1 MKTFKTLS
9 LSAALSLSVSF
20 SAFAQDML
28 IKDAKVVTNSAS
40 GIIEN
45 GDVLIRGGKIVDIGA
60 NLTAPSGVDTMDGT
74 GKWVTPGLFAPFSQL
89 GLVEVSLEARTN
101 DVSASESSMSVSN
114 RAADSFNPKSV
125 VVGNTRVEGITHF
138 IASPGAGMNIFG
150 GIGLVANSSGA
161 FDSVEDGEAFI
172 FVSLGE
178 RGADTAGGSRSAAVN
193 QLRAALDDA
202 GAYPSRYDGP
212 EDGDALTRRD
222 AAALYRA
229 ARGQLPMLI
238 AADRAVDMINIIKL
252 KKDYGLDVII
262 VGATEGWMIA
272 DELKSAGIKV
282 MVDPQENLPASFDS
296 VAARLDNVVMLDKA
310 GVDYA
315 IMTRSADLSHNVRV
329 LSQHAGNAAGNGLSW
344 DKAFA
349 AISATPARWFGTNTG
364 QLSKGDKATFV
375 VWDGDPLEVTT
386 GAELVYIEGQAQ
398 SMRSRQ
404 TALRDRYNPTKTD
417 TLPHKYR

>member
-1 MKTFKTLS
+1 MSMFKTFS
-9 LSAALSLSVSF
+9 LSAVLSLGVSA
-20 SAFAQDML
+20 SAFAQNVL

-45 GDVLIRGGKIVDIGA
+45 GDILILNGKIADIGA
-60 NLTAPSGVDTMDGT
+60 NLTAPSAVQTMNGT

-101 DVSASESSMSVSN
+101 DVSANESPLSVSN
-114 RAADSFNPKSV
+114 RAVDSFNPKSAII
-125 VVGNTRVEGITHF
+125 GNTRVEGITHF
-138 IASPGAGMNIFG
+138 IASPGTGENIFG
-150 GIGLVANSSGA
+150 GIGLVANSSGE
-161 FDSVEDGEAFI
+161 FDSVEDKEAFV

-178 RGADTAGGSRSAAVN
+178 RGADIAGGSRSAALN

-238 AADRAVDMINIIKL
+238 SADRAIDILNIIDI

-262 VGATEGWMIA
+262 VGAAEGWMVA
-272 DELKSAGIKV
+272 EQLKAAGIKV

-296 VAARLDNVVMLDKA
+296 VGARLDNVVLLDKA

-349 AISATPARWFGTNTG
+349 AISATPARWFGTEAG
-364 QLSKGDKATFV
+364 QLSKGSKATFV

-386 GAELVYIEGQAQ
+386 GAEQVYIDGLAQ